1 MNLVNLVNLMNLMNY
16 RVTDRAI
23 LRRFTAAGL

>member
-1 MNLVNLVNLMNLMNY
+1 MNLVNLMNLIHY